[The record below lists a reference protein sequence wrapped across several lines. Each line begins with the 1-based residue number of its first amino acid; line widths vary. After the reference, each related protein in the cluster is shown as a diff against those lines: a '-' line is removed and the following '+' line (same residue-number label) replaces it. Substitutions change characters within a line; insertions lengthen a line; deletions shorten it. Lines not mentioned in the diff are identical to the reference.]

1 MCSEAKLEKDVTMAR
16 VDPPSNGFQ
25 KLAVREGCIGEI
37 IILIISHHFYLICV
51 FFLIINEN

>member
-51 FFLIINEN
+51 FF